1 MKKGKV
7 MICNRNVWLAVIAV
21 AFVCHGGQENLV
33 RNPGF
38 EQTEPSGATVAWPE
52 RKPVYRFADGAGR
65 EGSRGLV
72 FENSDP
78 KFYSFPSQAL
88 DLQRGCCYAYEV
100 WVRTENLVGEES
112 GAAVCMEWYDGSK
125 YLGGAYA
132 EGVRGTSKGWQ
143 RVHGF
148 TRAIPTNATRVSISP
163 YVRRGMTGKAW
174 FDDLKVTRY
183 VPPLVRAVSVSTY
196 RHVAAEGPVS
206 FHAALTLDESGVVPS
221 EVKGLFS
228 IETSDGQ
235 TVKRLEPATLTE
247 RHAACTLDARTL
259 PVGTYTVRFTLN
271 MRDGTS
277 RGSAQT
283 HFLRVDRLPERRVFI
298 DPHRRLIV
306 DGQPFFPLGMYWGG
320 VKEKELG
327 IYAKGPFNC
336 LMPYGSPTTNQMDA
350 CHARGL
356 KVIYSIK
363 DYYSGTR
370 WAPAYMKTEADE
382 VAEIQRR
389 VALHGKHPALLA
401 WYINDELPLAM
412 VDRLAAR
419 QRLMEKLDPD
429 HPTWVVLYQH
439 DQVDAYLPTFDV
451 IGTDPY
457 PLPAKPVGTALLWTR
472 NTRDLSFG
480 TRAMWQVPQVFDWG
494 AYRKGEA
501 REKTRAPT
509 LAEMRAMAWQCVAAG
524 ANGLVFYSFFDLFKM
539 HDRDPFER
547 RWADVCAMGE
557 ELKRYI
563 PVMLSIEPLPQLT
576 CKAPASV
583 ETRAWRVGSHLY
595 LLAVNGDT
603 AAADA
608 EVSIAGG
615 FSELHAEFGQVP
627 KVLDGGR
634 LAFRLDPL
642 DPVMVRVK
650 LGKR

>member
-1 MKKGKV
+1 
-7 MICNRNVWLAVIAV
+7 
-21 AFVCHGGQENLV
+21 
-33 RNPGF
+33 
-38 EQTEPSGATVAWPE
+38 
-52 RKPVYRFADGAGR
+52 
-65 EGSRGLV
+65 
-72 FENSDP
+72 
-78 KFYSFPSQAL
+78 
-88 DLQRGCCYAYEV
+88 
-100 WVRTENLVGEES
+100 
-112 GAAVCMEWYDGSK
+112 
-125 YLGGAYA
+125 
-132 EGVRGTSKGWQ
+132 
-143 RVHGF
+143 
-148 TRAIPTNATRVSISP
+148 
-163 YVRRGMTGKAW
+163 
-174 FDDLKVTRY
+174 
-183 VPPLVRAVSVSTY
+183 
-196 RHVAAEGPVS
+196 
-206 FHAALTLDESGVVPS
+206 
-221 EVKGLFS
+221 
-228 IETSDGQ
+228 
-235 TVKRLEPATLTE
+235 
-247 RHAACTLDARTL
+247 
-259 PVGTYTVRFTLN
+259 
-271 MRDGTS
+271 
-277 RGSAQT
+277 
-283 HFLRVDRLPERRVFI
+283 
-298 DPHRRLIV
+298 
-306 DGQPFFPLGMYWGG
+306 
-320 VKEKELG
+320 LG

-370 WAPAYMKTEADE
+370 WAPAHMKTEADE

-457 PLPAKPVGTALLWTR
+457 PLPDKPVGTALLWTR

-583 ETRAWRVGSHLY
+583 ETRAWCVGSQLY

-615 FSELHAEFGQVP
+615 FSELHAEFGQAP

-650 LGKR
+650 LGNK